1 MFAFSRSRMASAGL
15 LFALAAPAQAGN
27 LPAAWVSGSGA
38 DTESCGA
45 VATPCRTFQYVH
57 DTILGPAGGDILV
70 RDSGNY
76 GALKIAKP
84 LAVLNDGAG
93 TAGTGAPANGVAIT
107 INAGPND
114 VITLRG
120 LTLDGGGTAA
130 TGIEMDNGG
139 SIDIQNLLVRN
150 FARSGIFLIAPT
162 FSFSIANTTVSNNGS
177 DGGIFV
183 SATKPGAHGVL
194 KNVQSSNNEGIGVN
208 LWSADTSIVDS
219 NISNNAAWGL
229 QCLGGSVSVSNT
241 LIAYNSIGIN
251 TACNLILSNTT
262 IQKNQLGIGPS
273 GGPPGSYHISVN
285 TYGDNNINFNTLKDI
300 IGVTMTP
307 VSKQ

>member
-1 MFAFSRSRMASAGL
+1 MSAFSPSQLASAGL
-15 LFALAAPAQAGN
+15 LLVFAAPAQAGN
-27 LPAAWVSGSGA
+27 LTAAWVSGTGT
-38 DTESCGA
+38 DTPTCGA
-45 VATPCRTFQYVH
+45 VATPCRTFQYAH

-93 TAGTGAPANGVAIT
+93 TAGTGGPAHGVAIT

-114 VITLRG
+114 AITLRG

-139 SIDIQNLLVRN
+139 SIEIQNSLIRN
-150 FARSGIFLIAPT
+150 FTVAGILLTGPK
-162 FSFSIANTTVSNNGS
+162 FSFSITNTTVSNNRRDGILVWPTGAGS
-177 DGGIFV
+177 
-183 SATKPGAHGVL
+183 SSHGVL
-194 KNVQSSNNEGIGVN
+194 KNVKSINAGLGVAIMG
-208 LWSADTSIVDS
+208 ADASIVDS
-219 NISNNAAWGL
+219 IISNNAYGL
-229 QCLGGSVSVSNT
+229 QCSGGSASVSNT
-241 LIAYNSIGIN
+241 LIAYNSIGIV
-251 TACNLILSNTT
+251 TACYSMLSNAT
-262 IQKNQLGIGPS
+262 IQRNHIGISPT
-273 GGPPGSYHISVN
+273 GGGEVPVN
-285 TYGDNNINFNTLKDI
+285 TYGDNNINFNTFKDI

>member
-1 MFAFSRSRMASAGL
+1 MSAFSRSQLASAGL

-27 LPAAWVSGSGA
+27 LPAAWVSGSGT
-38 DTESCGA
+38 DTPTCGA

-57 DTILGPAGGDILV
+57 DAILGPAGGDILV

-139 SIDIQNLLVRN
+139 SIEIQNSLIRN
-150 FARSGIFLIAPT
+150 FTQMGISLTAPKFFYSITNATVSGIPSRGVGINILPSNRDGATQGLFR
-162 FSFSIANTTVSNNGS
+162 NVTVTNNG
-177 DGGIFV
+177 
-183 SATKPGAHGVL
+183 GV
-194 KNVQSSNNEGIGVN
+194 GVN
-208 LWSADTSIVDS
+208 AAFTDLSIMDS
-219 NISNNAAWGL
+219 NISNNGAWGL
-229 QCLGGSVSVSNT
+229 QPSCGTNVVFV
-241 LIAYNSIGIN
+241 
-251 TACNLILSNTT
+251 SNTT
-262 IQKNQLGIGPS
+262 IAYNGIGINS
-273 GGPPGSYHISVN
+273 GCGVVLTRTTIQQNQIGISAMNNGSFIS
-285 TYGDNNINFNTLKDI
+285 YGDNNINFNTLKDI
-300 IGVTMTP
+300 GGSASLIP
-307 VSKQ
+307 VAKQ